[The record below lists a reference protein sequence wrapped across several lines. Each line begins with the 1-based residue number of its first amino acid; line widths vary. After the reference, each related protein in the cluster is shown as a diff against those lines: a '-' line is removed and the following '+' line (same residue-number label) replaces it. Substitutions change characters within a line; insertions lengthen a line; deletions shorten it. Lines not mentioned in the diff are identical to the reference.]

1 MLPGYVLGLGS
12 RGLVVGLLGTGRVG
26 IGGIVSGI
34 FLGTGGVELPGRG
47 WLEEA
52 LFAFVGAEPSEGE
65 SADLFCPT
73 GDACGGDGGTSGDQ
87 SASGVGVDGEGSV
100 LTSVSVTVPAETV
113 PAGAPE
119 PEAVAAAGDSG
130 KGGGS
135 KRSRGRS
142 GSRKRSTI
150 GSCCSFA
157 WEGLSLCREL
167 RVPRDLGVGQIPPRI
182 RMQASV
188 QPPGSIV
195 PREWRVPNHDVL
207 RVQHIPLPLDP
218 LQTQG
223 TLVRCCS
230 FASVLC
236 VGQFTNGPNPLML
249 QALAEVLEVRV
260 AADLKTS
267 QIWGDCGAMLS
278 KPSPAALDLNSNRH
292 G

>member
-130 KGGGS
+130 KAAAASAPGAEAGAGRGARSGAVAASPGKGSPSAASCAFQGISASVKFRCAFTSRLPYGLQVPSSPVIGLSQTMRCCLSNISRFRSIHS
-135 KRSRGRS
+135 KR
-142 GSRKRSTI
+142 KEH
-150 GSCCSFA
+150 SCA
-157 WEGLSLCREL
+157 
-167 RVPRDLGVGQIPPRI
+167 
-182 RMQASV
+182 
-188 QPPGSIV
+188 
-195 PREWRVPNHDVL
+195 
-207 RVQHIPLPLDP
+207 
-218 LQTQG
+218 
-223 TLVRCCS
+223 
-230 FASVLC
+230 
-236 VGQFTNGPNPLML
+236 
-249 QALAEVLEVRV
+249 V
-260 AADLKTS
+260 AA
-267 QIWGDCGAMLS
+267 
-278 KPSPAALDLNSNRH
+278 SPAFCASASSRTARTR
-292 G
+292 

>member
-1 MLPGYVLGLGS
+1 
-12 RGLVVGLLGTGRVG
+12 
-26 IGGIVSGI
+26 
-34 FLGTGGVELPGRG
+34 
-47 WLEEA
+47 
-52 LFAFVGAEPSEGE
+52 
-65 SADLFCPT
+65 
-73 GDACGGDGGTSGDQ
+73 
-87 SASGVGVDGEGSV
+87 
-100 LTSVSVTVPAETV
+100 
-113 PAGAPE
+113 
-119 PEAVAAAGDSG
+119 
-130 KGGGS
+130 
-135 KRSRGRS
+135 
-142 GSRKRSTI
+142 
-150 GSCCSFA
+150 
-157 WEGLSLCREL
+157 
-167 RVPRDLGVGQIPPRI
+167 
-182 RMQASV
+182 MQASV

-195 PREWRVPNHDVL
+195 PREWLVPNHDVL
-207 RVQHIPLPLDP
+207 RRVQHIPLPLDP